1 MDVSLPHLFY
11 EEDSFGVFLLVT
23 LAMGGGT
30 AWASGRAIA
39 ATWRPWWQIVAY
51 MLILAGAVRFFHYAL
66 FDGTLLSPHYYVVDS
81 LVCLAFGFLGFRMTR
96 AAQMAT
102 QYGFLNVRTGLLSWA
117 RRPAATEGDAAK
129 SG

>member
-1 MDVSLPHLFY
+1 MHALLF

-23 LAMGGGT
+23 VAMGGGA
-30 AWASGRAIA
+30 AWLSGRAIA

-51 MLILAGAVRFFHYAL
+51 MLILGAAVRFIHYAL
-66 FDGTLLSPHYYVVDS
+66 FEGTLASPYYYAVDS
-81 LVCLAFGFLGFRMTR
+81 AVCMLFGFLGFRVTR

-102 QYGFLNVRTGLLSWA
+102 QYGFRNVRTGLVSWA
-117 RRPAATEGDAAK
+117 RRPAASATDSMK